1 VGLDLSAGAELV
13 TFGVRSVSPKLA
25 KDIPEDFDPG
35 RLAIHRGD
43 FTKETLLGMGGLVV
57 GGAAAALDP
66 KDVENPVERLRR
78 RIFTR
83 PETSR
88 ARALRGA
95 AALALG
101 IFVAL
106 SPSSPFNRGDP
117 HRRLSGL
124 LRHQRAARGA
134 SGKGGRGRRSSA
146 RRARPPPLP
155 AGAGVAGVAAVSV
168 IVAVL
173 LVVTSG
179 GPPERPGERAA
190 PTRACSGSPL
200 RSPAQRG
207 RLRRHAQLL
216 LHGGQ
221 PRLVHRQPAAHD
233 QAAAEGRHPPVPD

>member
-1 VGLDLSAGAELV
+1 V

-66 KDVENPVERLRR
+66 EDVENPVERLRR

-155 AGAGVAGVAAVSV
+155 CGGRGCRRRRGQRDCGGSPRGHERRPAGASRGAGGADPRLQRFAS
-168 IVAVL
+168 AL
-173 LVVTSG
+173 SGSTRASSPARTTPSPRRTAPAGSSPTSG
-179 GPPERPGERAA
+179 
-190 PTRACSGSPL
+190 TRSGGS
-200 RSPAQRG
+200 
-207 RLRRHAQLL
+207 
-216 LHGGQ
+216 
-221 PRLVHRQPAAHD
+221 
-233 QAAAEGRHPPVPD
+233 

>member
-66 KDVENPVERLRR
+66 EDVENPVERLRR

-106 SPSSPFNRGDP
+106 SPSLALQS
-117 HRRLSGL
+117 
-124 LRHQRAARGA
+124 
-134 SGKGGRGRRSSA
+134 RRSSPA
-146 RRARPPPLP
+146 PIWSSSAPASCSWCFREGRSRPPKQRAPSAAAAAPLRGPGLP
-155 AGAGVAGVAAVSV
+155 A
-168 IVAVL
+168 
-173 LVVTSG
+173 
-179 GPPERPGERAA
+179 
-190 PTRACSGSPL
+190 SP
-200 RSPAQRG
+200 RSA
-207 RLRRHAQLL
+207 
-216 LHGGQ
+216 
-221 PRLVHRQPAAHD
+221 
-233 QAAAEGRHPPVPD
+233 